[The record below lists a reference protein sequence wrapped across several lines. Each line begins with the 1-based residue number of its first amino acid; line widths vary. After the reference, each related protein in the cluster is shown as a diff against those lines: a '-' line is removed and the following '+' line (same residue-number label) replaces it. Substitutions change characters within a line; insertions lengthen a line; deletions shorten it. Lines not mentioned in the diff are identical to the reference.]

1 MVQMFAIIGGSGYLG
16 GNLSRSIMES
26 DDVCII
32 DRTEPD
38 FVLTENSSFVR
49 ADVVDQDISDILSCC
64 DAVVHLAAE
73 PDVRRSETAHRDTY
87 LSTEAVVRSM
97 DSTSVRRIVFA
108 SSSAVYGRDGW
119 MADESRPRV
128 PVSEYGRAKRDSEN
142 FLTDTEGLDAVILR
156 FCNICGRE
164 VTHGVVSDF
173 VRRLESDSRRLDI
186 LGNGL
191 QMREY
196 LHVDD
201 AVAAVKFVLRSG
213 ITGIYNVG
221 NGDPISVLDVADIV
235 KESMGLSDILV
246 SVGDSDVGWNGD
258 VSRCLL
264 DSTRFRDMGWNPYHG
279 SSDAVKDSVHTLL
292 DILRGCNNGQ

>member
-1 MVQMFAIIGGSGYLG
+1 MFAIIGGSGYLG

-32 DRTEPD
+32 DRNEPD
-38 FVLTENSSFVR
+38 FVLTDNSSFVR
-49 ADVVDQDISDILSCC
+49 ADVVDQDISDMISCC

-73 PDVRRSETAHRDTY
+73 PDVRRSERAHRDTY

-119 MADESRPRV
+119 MADESRPCV

-142 FLTDTEGLDAVILR
+142 LITDAEGLDAVILR
-156 FCNICGRE
+156 FCNICGRK
-164 VTHGVVSDF
+164 VTHGVVNDF
-173 VRRLESDSRRLDI
+173 VRRLEADPSRLDI

-213 ITGIYNVG
+213 ISGTYNVG

-235 KESMGLSDILV
+235 KESMGISDVSV
-246 SVGDSDVGWNGD
+246 SVGDSDMGWNGD
-258 VSRCLL
+258 ISRCLL
-264 DSTRFRDMGWNPYHG
+264 DSTRFRDIGWSPYHG
-279 SSDAVKDSVHTLL
+279 SSDAVQDSVYTLL
-292 DILRGCNNGQ
+292 GIFGRCNHGQ

>member
-1 MVQMFAIIGGSGYLG
+1 MG

-32 DRTEPD
+32 DRNEPD
-38 FVLTENSSFVR
+38 FVLTDNSSFVR
-49 ADVVDQDISDILSCC
+49 ADVVDQDISDMISCC

-73 PDVRRSETAHRDTY
+73 PDVRRSERAHRDTY

-119 MADESRPRV
+119 MADESRLCV
-128 PVSEYGRAKRDSEN
+128 PVSEYGRAKRDSEIL
-142 FLTDTEGLDAVILR
+142 LTDVEGLDSVILR
-156 FCNICGRE
+156 FCNICGRK
-164 VTHGVVSDF
+164 VTHGVVNDF
-173 VRRLESDSRRLDI
+173 VRRLEADPSRLDI

-213 ITGIYNVG
+213 ISGTYNVG

-235 KESMGLSDILV
+235 KESMGISDVSV

-258 VSRCLL
+258 ISRCLL
-264 DSTRFRDMGWNPYHG
+264 DSTRFKDMGWSPYHG
-279 SSDAVKDSVHTLL
+279 SSDAVQDSVYTLL
-292 DILRGCNNGQ
+292 DIFGR